1 MKTFALINLIAVVVY
16 LLAINTPARIRRKR
30 AGRAEQRLNPV
41 DVGLDITAA
50 IFWQVMPFI
59 VYFTDWLAFA
69 DYTLPRWAG
78 WVGVGMVA
86 VSLLLFW
93 RAYADLGRNWSP
105 TLEIAQDHQLV
116 TGGVYG
122 RIRHPVY
129 AAMWLWALANPL
141 MLWNWVAGF
150 GLLVVFA
157 VLYVRRVPREEAM
170 MRDHFGDAYRDY
182 AARTPALL
190 PRLGGR
196 R

>member
-78 WVGVGMVA
+78 WVGVAMVA

>member
-86 VSLLLFW
+86 ASLLLFW

-170 MRDHFGDAYRDY
+170 MRDHFGDAYREY

>member
-150 GLLVVFA
+150 GLLVVFT

-182 AARTPALL
+182 VARTPALL

>member
-86 VSLLLFW
+86 ASLLLFW

-150 GLLVVFA
+150 GLLVVFM

-170 MRDHFGDAYRDY
+170 MRDHLGDAYRDY

>member
-78 WVGVGMVA
+78 WVGVGMVMA
-86 VSLLLFW
+86 SLLLFW